1 MMKKPL
7 ASSPRNA
14 TRKSAMS
21 SPTVTPGHAYRD
33 GTPPPLLQI
42 QDATV
47 VKNRTRVLDRIN
59 LTIREGE
66 HTAILG
72 PNGAG
77 KSSLIRLIAHLDYPL
92 AHPDAGPPLL
102 ILGEELWNVFE
113 LRSQLGIVSADL
125 QNSIL
130 CGTLPRRTR
139 GLDAVLSGFF
149 ASYGVFGHHQ
159 ITPAMRTRAH
169 HTLELME
176 AGHLAEA
183 FIEAMSTG
191 EVRRIMIARALLL
204 DEPTTGLDLMAR
216 HRLLTTLRNLARQ
229 GKTIILVTHHI
240 EEIFPEINRV
250 VLLQHGRVLLDK
262 AKPEALTS
270 AHLSAMFEGPVTVK
284 ASHGYYAAM
293 SAAPD
298 STD

>member
-1 MMKKPL
+1 
-7 ASSPRNA
+7 
-14 TRKSAMS
+14 MS
-21 SPTVTPGHAYRD
+21 TPTATPGHSTRD

-92 AHPDAGPPLL
+92 AHPDGRPAML

-130 CGTLPRRTR
+130 CGTLPGRTR

-176 AGHLAEA
+176 AAYLAEA

-191 EVRRIMIARALLL
+191 EVRRIMIARALVPAPRALLL

-250 VLLQHGRVLLDK
+250 VLLQHGRVRLDD
-262 AKPEALTS
+262 AKPEVLTS
-270 AHLSAMFEGPVTVK
+270 SHLSAMFEGPVTVK
-284 ASHGYYAAM
+284 KTQGYYTAR

-298 STD
+298 LTD

>member
-1 MMKKPL
+1 M
-7 ASSPRNA
+7 
-14 TRKSAMS
+14 
-21 SPTVTPGHAYRD
+21 
-33 GTPPPLLQI
+33 
-42 QDATV
+42 

-92 AHPDAGPPLL
+92 AHPDGRPPLL

-130 CGTLPRRTR
+130 CGTLPGRTR

-159 ITPAMRTRAH
+159 VTPAMRTRAH
-169 HTLELME
+169 HTLDLME
-176 AGHLAEA
+176 AAHLAEA

-191 EVRRIMIARALLL
+191 EVRRIMIARALVPAPRALLL

-250 VLLQHGRVLLDK
+250 VLLQHGRVMLDGRQAGGADVFSPLGHVRGAGDGQGNPGLLHGHERSPGFDG
-262 AKPEALTS
+262 LTIKS
-270 AHLSAMFEGPVTVK
+270 
-284 ASHGYYAAM
+284 
-293 SAAPD
+293 
-298 STD
+298 